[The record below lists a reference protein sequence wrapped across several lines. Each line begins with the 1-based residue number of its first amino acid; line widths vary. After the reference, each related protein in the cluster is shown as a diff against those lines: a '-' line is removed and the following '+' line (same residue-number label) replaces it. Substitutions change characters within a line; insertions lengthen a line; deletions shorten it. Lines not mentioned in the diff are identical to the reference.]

1 MFGRLPG
8 LVCTIGEYI
17 YKIVYSVACKMCGE
31 IHHIESLY
39 KDHPG
44 LSKAI
49 KDIKIFQ
56 VF

>member
-1 MFGRLPG
+1 MFGTLPG

-49 KDIKIFQ
+49 KEIKIF
-56 VF
+56 